1 VPFTTWLRE
10 RLGIASRDEL
20 SGVTL
25 ALKDAWE
32 VPATHDLA
40 RLIRACGE
48 MPPGSVLYLED
59 GAAFYRAIGERALT

>member
-1 VPFTTWLRE
+1 
-10 RLGIASRDEL
+10 L